1 MFGKK
6 KNRKEQKKARR
17 IQLELDEDVKAELK
31 AMSDEL
37 GVSQSQIM
45 QYLFL
50 TGDIKG
56 ITKYLENSSS
66 PVWKSKV
73 NFDRL
78 RRDLGK
84 K

>member
-6 KNRKEQKKARR
+6 KSRKEQKKARR

-50 TGDIKG
+50 TGDISG

-66 PVWKSKV
+66 PVWKSKI

-78 RRDLGK
+78 KRDLGK